1 MTGEQ
6 YAHCLDCP
14 ATFADRAEMNAHLS
28 STLAGGSSPHRARVD
43 NPTEDEQRQSRASM
57 AVSDALD
64 CAVESLVREV
74 EYGRVTAEDIR
85 DALHHYDLADE
96 WDAWMRE
103 NAPTPEPTPEP
114 TGPQPIDGDTPFD
127 LEGLS
132 A

>member
-1 MTGEQ
+1 MSGEQ

-28 STLAGGSSPHRARVD
+28 STFGDGPSSHRARVD
-43 NPTEDEQRQSRASM
+43 NPTEAEQRQSRASM

-64 CAVESLVREV
+64 RAVESLDREV

-85 DALHHYDLADE
+85 EALRHYDLADE

-103 NAPTPEPTPEP
+103 NAPSPEPTPEP
-114 TGPQPIDGDTPFD
+114 AGPQPIDGDTPFD

-132 A
+132 T